1 VGAPI
6 LSVVIPAFNREREL
20 ERALDSCCGE
30 PGEAAEVIVVDD
42 GSTDRTAEV
51 AAAFAARGVRLL
63 RLPGNRGSSPARTV
77 GIDAA
82 SGEWIVR
89 LDSDDALVPGGLA
102 AIRRC
107 TEQLPPSVGRFGLM
121 YRYTDGRVSPFP
133 PPTGE
138 TLDYEGFI
146 RWLEHSETFD
156 CLTVTRRSA
165 LAAVPYPSGRLMEM
179 LHHLDFARR
188 FDTVWIA
195 EVGAVYHLDAAARQS
210 RARSREEARQD
221 AEEVRLILER
231 HGETLAELA
240 PRFLGAQLRQRTVS
254 LALAG
259 ERLEALRE
267 GGRQLYS
274 QPLSPLHWAAFGGA
288 LVGRALLER
297 ALRLKWDLVEKRRKR
312 LCRPPTSSLTTTTLR

>member
-1 VGAPI
+1 
-6 LSVVIPAFNREREL
+6 
-20 ERALDSCCGE
+20 
-30 PGEAAEVIVVDD
+30 VIVVDD

-51 AAAFAARGVRLL
+51 AAAFASRGVTLL
-63 RLPGNRGSSPARTV
+63 RLPRNRGSSPARTA
-77 GIDAA
+77 GINAA

-102 AIRRC
+102 AISRC
-107 TEQLPPSVGRFGLM
+107 AAPLPPSVGRFGLM

-138 TLDYEGFI
+138 RLDYEGFI
-146 RWLEHSETFD
+146 RWLEHAETFD

-165 LAAVPYPSGRLMEM
+165 LAAMPYPSGRLMEM

-188 FDTVWIA
+188 FDTVWMS
-195 EVGAVYHLDAAARQS
+195 EVGALYHLDASERQS

-231 HGETLAELA
+231 HGETLARLA

-259 ERLEALRE
+259 ERTAAVRE
-267 GGRQLYS
+267 GARQVWV
-274 QPLSPLHWAAFGGA
+274 QPLSPLHWLALGGA
-288 LVGRALLER
+288 LAGRAPLER
-297 ALRLKWDLVEKRRKR
+297 ALRLKWRLVENRRKR
-312 LCRPPTSSLTTTTLR
+312 RCRAPTSAGAPTTPR